1 MSNEKIIRTQA
12 REALKGNISLLIAA
26 FAVIAASA
34 MFISQFSYLLLVAL
48 RVIDLDTEEIKK
60 GAQWLGALI
69 MLGSAT
75 LGVLLTPMLNGFMR
89 MAADTVSK
97 GGCELATLFYYFR
110 SPLRY
115 FKSVVINMSLVVLFS
130 LLTLPADGAVNMLF
144 GDSVLAAVLY
154 GVGVLWKLFVFLFFI
169 HYPLAAFAI
178 DDSRGIFRYVFG
190 YIGFSFRHGGALI
203 KLLLTMLGWIS
214 LCFFV
219 VPMIYV
225 VPYLET
231 ALMNSARWLMAPPRR
246 APERSY
252 FTQNN
257 QSY

>member
-1 MSNEKIIRTQA
+1 
-12 REALKGNISLLIAA
+12 
-26 FAVIAASA
+26 
-34 MFISQFSYLLLVAL
+34 
-48 RVIDLDTEEIKK
+48 
-60 GAQWLGALI
+60 
-69 MLGSAT
+69 
-75 LGVLLTPMLNGFMR
+75 
-89 MAADTVSK
+89 
-97 GGCELATLFYYFR
+97 
-110 SPLRY
+110 
-115 FKSVVINMSLVVLFS
+115 MSLVVLFS